1 MKKQHL
7 ILLTAGV
14 LLVVI
19 ILASKETPDPDIIK
33 PGDKGNDVSGLQSAF
48 SNLTGAKISNQG
60 AYDNNTLQMVQN
72 LLKGSNALVD
82 YDKGYVD
89 RKFASD
95 LFLIQYNAKQVE

>member
-1 MKKQHL
+1 MKKQTL
-7 ILLTAGV
+7 ILLAAGV
-14 LLVVI
+14 ILAVI
-19 ILASKETPDPDIIK
+19 ILANKKTSQPDVIK

-60 AYDNNTLQMVQN
+60 AYDNNTLQLVQSY
-72 LLKGSNALVD
+72 LKGSNALVD

-95 LFLIQYNAKQVE
+95 LFLIQYNAKQS

>member
-7 ILLTAGV
+7 IILTAGV

-19 ILASKETPDPDIIK
+19 ILANKN
-33 PGDKGNDVSGLQSAF
+33 KGNDVSGLQSAF

-60 AYDNNTLQMVQN
+60 AYDNNTLQMVQS

-95 LFLIQYNAKQVE
+95 LFLIQYNAKQSIV

>member
-7 ILLTAGV
+7 IILTAGV

-19 ILASKETPDPDIIK
+19 ILANKKTSVDIIK

-60 AYDNNTLQMVQN
+60 AYDNNTLQMVQS

-89 RKFASD
+89 SIMLNK
-95 LFLIQYNAKQVE
+95 V

>member
-1 MKKQHL
+1 MKKHHL
-7 ILLTAGV
+7 ILITAGV
-14 LLVVI
+14 LVLVI
-19 ILASKETPDPDIIK
+19 ILANKNQAPDVIK

-60 AYDNNTLQMVQN
+60 AYDNNTLQMVQS

-82 YDKGYVD
+82 YDRGYVD

-95 LFLIQYNAKQVE
+95 LFLIQYNAKQV

>member
-7 ILLTAGV
+7 ILIAAGV
-14 LLVVI
+14 IV
-19 ILASKETPDPDIIK
+19 LAIVLANKKSAVDVIK

-48 SNLTGAKISNQG
+48 NNLTGARISNHG
-60 AYDNNTLQMVQN
+60 AYDNNTLQMVQT

-95 LFLIQYNAKQVE
+95 LFLIQYNAKQK